1 MQKSKA
7 AGRVE
12 GATIIGIGLMLAAI
26 ANFTGLNGAVKW
38 LTQTHDPLQVAWA
51 RNVGALGVHVGRV
64 FPSTRHEAPPP
75 ADAVRPNC
83 ARDLSAGL
91 DDPLFHGLVPFG
103 SSNRG
108 RNPIHR
114 PANGDRAICA
124 FAGGTGG
131 MAALAGR
138 SHRVCRRLDHHSAR
152 ALICSGPRFSSSP
165 VRFAPRSIKSPRA
178 TLSSYDSPA
187 TAATIA
193 AIVGVVALTPVAP
206 FVWTDPDGWLSIA
219 LFIGLG
225 VFAGFG
231 HFLLTSSYRYAQAST
246 LAPFAYTHLLGAT
259 IMGFL
264 LFGNFPDKW
273 TWVGAAVIISAGL
286 YVAHRERKQAK
297 LASRCPACGKV
308 DFRSSRIP
316 VRFNT

>member
-51 RNVGALGVHVGRV
+51 RNVGALAFMMVVFLPQHGMKLLRPQMPSAQIARGIYLLGSTILYFMGLSHLDLATGAAIQFTGPLMVTALSAPLLAERVGWRRWLAV
-64 FPSTRHEAPPP
+64 VIGFAGALIIIRPGTDMQWAALFFVASALCSTFYQITTRH
-75 ADAVRPNC
+75 
-83 ARDLSAGL
+83 
-91 DDPLFHGLVPFG
+91 
-103 SSNRG
+103 
-108 RNPIHR
+108 
-114 PANGDRAICA
+114 
-124 FAGGTGG
+124 
-131 MAALAGR
+131 
-138 SHRVCRRLDHHSAR
+138 
-152 ALICSGPRFSSSP
+152 
-165 VRFAPRSIKSPRA
+165 
-178 TLSSYDSPA
+178 LSSYDSPA

-193 AIVGVVALTPVAP
+193 AIVGVVAMTPIAP
-206 FVWTDPDGWLSIA
+206 FVWTPPDGWLSIA

-273 TWVGAAVIISAGL
+273 TWIGAAVIISAGL
-286 YVAHRERKQAK
+286 YVAHRERAQARQAAAPRHAEK
-297 LASRCPACGKV
+297 SISEHRE
-308 DFRSSRIP
+308 SQ
-316 VRFNT
+316 